1 MRDDNVIT
9 LKDLFEA
16 QQRGFT
22 ELRDMLAEHDKRTV
36 LLAYRTDKVEQAIPP
51 MQAEIADLQNTRKH
65 YAKVAGYIAA
75 FVTVIAS
82 AAGFI
87 LQHSEAIARVVE

>member
-22 ELRDMLAEHDKRTV
+22 ELRDMLNDHDKRTV
-36 LLAYRTDKVEQAIPP
+36 LLAYRTDKLEQALPP
-51 MQAEIADLQNTRKH
+51 MEESIEDLQNARKH

-75 FVTVIAS
+75 FATVIAS
-82 AAGFI
+82 AAGFL
-87 LQHSEAIARVVE
+87 LQNMDAVAKVIK